1 VYNLRFAEDCLM
13 RLRPASERMGISDE
27 ARRRLARIRT
37 SLEYRQTDDVIADLA
52 VQMGRVQAAVAESA
66 AEVTKSYFPSRAV
79 SMWTGEVV

>member
-1 VYNLRFAEDCLM
+1 M

-52 VQMGRVQAAVAESA
+52 VPMGRVQAAVAESA